1 MEEIQHGDHEGA
13 GKMQLG
19 YSETSGTINSLC
31 IMDFT
36 GLKRFNQCRQA
47 RNDLIKLQRRTAI

>member
-19 YSETSGTINSLC
+19 YSETSGRINSLC

-36 GLKRFNQCRQA
+36 GVTVVQSMSGSK
-47 RNDLIKLQRRTAI
+47 K